1 MRAVINP
8 DRARLVSRTMCLTA
22 GGSREMRAGAA
33 ARATPTAHLRAS
45 QRRGCGEVELGVCQ
59 MIEVVRE

>member
-8 DRARLVSRTMCLTA
+8 DRARVVSRTMCLTA

-45 QRRGCGEVELGVCQ
+45 QRRGCGQAYRGRVG
-59 MIEVVRE
+59 RESRP